1 MDKQVK
7 SSLYFNDYLVKKVEF
22 EVNENFK
29 NNEQS
34 IKIDFDISHETKVKD
49 KLMTIK
55 LDVKVF
61 PDMVKND
68 YPFSINVE
76 LIGFFS
82 LDGDTSA
89 IKSFEKNALA
99 IMYPYV
105 RSLVS
110 TYTSNSNVPTLILPP
125 INIVNYLKIKED
137 QK

>member
-1 MDKQVK
+1 MDKQLK

-34 IKIDFDISHETKVKD
+34 IKIDFDISHETRVKD

-55 LDVKVF
+55 LDVKVL

-82 LDGDTSA
+82 LDGDTSE

-99 IMYPYV
+99 IMFPYV

-125 INIVNYLKIKED
+125 INIVNYLKMKED

>member
-22 EVNENFK
+22 EVNQNFK
-29 NNEQS
+29 NTEQN
-34 IKIDFDISHETKVKD
+34 IKIDFDISHETEVKD

-55 LDVKVF
+55 LYVKVF
-61 PDMVKND
+61 PNMVKND

-82 LDGDTSA
+82 LDGDIKE

-125 INIVNYLKIKED
+125 INIVNYLKFKEQ